1 MFPKLLSPGRLGP
14 LELRN
19 RIVLP
24 AMDQNNC
31 TEEGLIT
38 DETIAHYEA
47 RAKGGVGLLIVET
60 SAVSYPHGATARHQP
75 ALSHDKVI
83 PNLRRLA
90 DAVHAHGAKIIVQ
103 ICHHGK
109 TSSVDVSEGRPAL
122 VPSLPPPP
130 SDPRGMMADTT
141 MEELLQ
147 MATLTGGQ
155 MPSYAE
161 ATAAQLADIVQ
172 DFATA
177 ATRVQRAGFDG
188 VEVHAAH
195 GYLLSTFLSPAW
207 NRRVGRHRDRCC
219 PSTDLAR
226 PRRCSDCALCANL
239 NDAAQPH
246 TTRAVCRQLERR
258 HCRHGVSRL
267 RRMRR
272 GG

>member
-1 MFPKLLSPGRLGP
+1 MNGVNSLFPKLLSPGRLGP
-14 LELRN
+14 LEVRN

-75 ALSHDKVI
+75 ALSHDEVI
-83 PNLRRLA
+83 PDLRRLA

-122 VPSLPPPP
+122 IPSLPPPP

-172 DFATA
+172 L
-177 ATRVQRAGFDG
+177 QN
-188 VEVHAAH
+188 E
-195 GYLLSTFLSPAW
+195 
-207 NRRVGRHRDRCC
+207 HR
-219 PSTDLAR
+219 
-226 PRRCSDCALCANL
+226 
-239 NDAAQPH
+239 
-246 TTRAVCRQLERR
+246 
-258 HCRHGVSRL
+258 
-267 RRMRR
+267 
-272 GG
+272 